1 MKSFSRLLAA
11 PLLLIPLIATGQQKA
26 HLELDSPFASFVE
39 EGTPYFT
46 QTVDARAFGEKPEHG
61 NLTPRGIII
70 PAGNGFYGC
79 FDPDLLRWSLY
90 WKENEDGE
98 YLTMDGMGTG
108 SYRLPN
114 RKSAPGQKELPRPL
128 GTPLLATPL
137 SPGVS
142 TGERPVLTDPRERG
156 GAEEGELGLGPVPVG
171 MGRFLGLR
179 LVGNGVQIEYQIG
192 ATMVSEQL
200 TTGWGCI
207 VREVQ
212 VGPHK
217 ASIHI
222 RTGPGNSDWLTLEP
236 STENTTHSI
245 RVFEDGKVSMRTKT
259 DPPEAPTNP
268 GSLWSV
274 PSWDDSY
281 EIVKTG
287 PVALPAKDAP
297 WVFDDLP
304 LPVPNPWKRNVR
316 IADLEFFPDGRAALV
331 TFDGDVWIAKGL
343 EKNDGAEWT
352 RFAAGLHEPQNLA
365 IRDDGILVFDRNGIV
380 RLHDTDG
387 NGEADWYENVSNI
400 VPQSAETR
408 QFPMDFV
415 ALPDGSFYLAKGGQI
430 GSTIGREN
438 GTVVKVSPD
447 GNSYE
452 VVATGFRQPYLGYD
466 TKTGV
471 LTASDQQGNW
481 KPATPIYRVE
491 TGRYFGFQPEKF
503 KDKVTHPAS
512 ITPAEVWIPHFIN
525 QSGAGQVWIRGT
537 GDKAPEMGPLNDA
550 LVHIGYN
557 RPEIFKVFLD
567 EKGEQGAVIPLL
579 SGFPSGLLNGR
590 VNPADGYLYV
600 TGFQIF
606 GSSGSRISGIYRVR
620 PGGVK
625 PWLPREV
632 RAEKRGILL
641 TFDEALS
648 PELAA
653 ELGRYSADRWN
664 YKQTHEYGS
673 GNYRLDGE
681 PGQEALPVLSAK
693 LSQDAKSLFLGF
705 GGMQPSHTL
714 RLTYRLPAPDVVHV
728 ENLYLTIHSL
738 PSFDLAKLGFADDK
752 VDLTPRTD
760 LSGGAGSIEPT
771 AALGKEVAVRYG
783 CVACHAT
790 GDPDIPSPPVAAEG
804 GAKVAVG
811 PPWIGLWGASRV
823 FTDGSEIKKIDEAYL
838 RESILDPARR
848 VMEGYEMERT
858 GVGMPSYLGVLKDH
872 EIDSIVLFIKGLRKK

>member
-1 MKSFSRLLAA
+1 MNSISRLLVASIILLPLAA
-11 PLLLIPLIATGQQKA
+11 VSQEKA

-46 QTVDARAFGEKPEHG
+46 QTLDARAFGEEPEPQ

-79 FDPDLLRWSLY
+79 FDPDLLRWSLF
-90 WKENEDGE
+90 WTANEDGE

-128 GTPLLATPL
+128 GTPVLAKPLL
-137 SPGVS
+137 PGVS
-142 TGERPVLTDPRERG
+142 SGPVPSPEDPRDPG
-156 GAEEGELGLGPVPVG
+156 KAEEGELGLGPIPPEQ
-171 MGRFLGLR
+171 GRFSGIR
-179 LVGNGVQIEYQIG
+179 LVGEGVQLEYTVGGTTVRERLSSEKG
-192 ATMVSEQL
+192 A
-200 TTGWGCI
+200 I
-207 VREVQ
+207 VRLLE
-212 VGPHK
+212 VGPRK
-217 ASIHI
+217 GGIHL
-222 RTGPGNSDWLTLEP
+222 RMGGGDSDWLSLDASNKATVHRL
-236 STENTTHSI
+236 SLSG
-245 RVFEDGKVSMRTKT
+245 DGKVSPTKGAFFP
-259 DPPEAPTNP
+259 DPVAP
-268 GSLWSV
+268 SLRWKES
-274 PSWDDSY
+274 
-281 EIVKTG
+281 VKTG
-287 PVALPAKDAP
+287 PAVLPAKDAA

-316 IADLEFFPDGRAALV
+316 LADLEYLPDGRAVFV
-331 TFDGDVWIAKGL
+331 TFDGDVWIAKGI
-343 EKNDGAEWT
+343 ESADGAEWS
-352 RFAAGLHEPQNLA
+352 RFASGLHEPQNLA
-365 IRDDGILVFDRNGIV
+365 IRDGGIFVFDRNGIV
-380 RLHDTDG
+380 RLSDTDG

-400 VPQSAETR
+400 VAQSAETR

-466 TKTGV
+466 PETGI

-491 TGRYFGFQPEKF
+491 PGRYFGFQPEKF
-503 KDKVTHPAS
+503 KDKAVPPAS
-512 ITPAEVWIPHFIN
+512 IDAPEVWIPHFIN
-525 QSGAGQVWIRGT
+525 QSGAGQIWTRRNGGT
-537 GDKAPEMGPLNDA
+537 PLQMGPLNDA

-557 RPEIFKVFLD
+557 RPEIFKVYLD
-567 EKGEQGAVIPLL
+567 PKSQQGAVMPLL

-590 VNPADGYLYV
+590 VSPNDGYLYL

-606 GSSGSRISGIYRVR
+606 GSSGSRISGLYRVR
-620 PGGVK
+620 PGGIK

-641 TFDEALS
+641 TFDEPLS
-648 PELAA
+648 PELATD
-653 ELGRYSADRWN
+653 LGRYSADRWN
-664 YKQTHEYGS
+664 YRQTHEYGS

-681 PGQEALPVLSAK
+681 PGQESLPILSAK
-693 LSQDAKSLFLGF
+693 LSPDAKSLFLGM

-714 RLTYRLPAPDVVHV
+714 RLTYRLPSPEVMQV
-728 ENLYLTIHSL
+728 ENLYLTVSSL
-738 PSFDLAKLGFADDK
+738 PSIDLSKAGFADNEI
-752 VDLTPRTD
+752 DLTPRLD
-760 LSGGAGSIEPT
+760 LTGSASAVEPT
-771 AALGKEVAVRYG
+771 AALGKEVAMRYG

-804 GAKVAVG
+804 GANLAVG
-811 PPWIGLWGASRV
+811 PPWIGLWGASRI
-823 FTDGSEIKKIDEAYL
+823 FTDGSAIKKIDEAYL

-848 VMEGYEMERT
+848 VMKGYEMERT

-872 EIDSIVLFIKGLRKK
+872 EIDSVVLFIKGLKKK

>member
-1 MKSFSRLLAA
+1 MNPVSRLLAA
-11 PLLLIPLIATGQQKA
+11 SILLTPLSTTGQEKA
-26 HLELDSPFASFVE
+26 HLELASPFASFIE

-46 QTVDARAFGEKPEHG
+46 QTVDARAFGTHPEPT

-70 PAGNGFYGC
+70 PAADGFYGC
-79 FDPDLLRWSLY
+79 FDPDLLRWSLF

-128 GTPLLATPL
+128 GSALLGTPL

-142 TGERPVLTDPRERG
+142 TGDTPVLTDPRERG
-156 GAEEGELGLGPVPVG
+156 LAEEGETGLGPISPKE
-171 MGRFLGLR
+171 GRFSGIR
-179 LVGNGVQIEYQIG
+179 LVGETAQLEYTVGKTTIRERLLAESGQVIRLIEIG
-192 ATMVSEQL
+192 PREARIQL
-200 TTGWGCI
+200 
-207 VREVQ
+207 
-212 VGPHK
+212 
-217 ASIHI
+217 
-222 RTGPGNSDWLTLEP
+222 RTGAGDGDWLKLDAANEA
-236 STENTTHSI
+236 TTHRIALS
-245 RVFEDGKVSMRTKT
+245 EDGKVSV
-259 DPPEAPTNP
+259 APGGSFPLLPAP
-268 GSLWSV
+268 GRSWKESV
-274 PSWDDSY
+274 KS
-281 EIVKTG
+281 G
-287 PVALPAKDAP
+287 PAVLPAKDSA
-297 WVFDDLP
+297 WVFDDIP

-343 EKNDGAEWT
+343 DSSDGSEWT

-365 IRDDGILVFDRNGIV
+365 IRDGEILVFDRNGIV

-387 NGEADWYENVSNI
+387 NGEADWHENVSNI

-415 ALPDGSFYLAKGGQI
+415 ALPDGSFYIAKGGQI

-438 GTVVKVSPD
+438 GTVVKVAPD
-447 GNSYE
+447 GNAYE

-466 TKTGV
+466 AKTGV

-512 ITPAEVWIPHFIN
+512 ISPAEVWIPHFIN
-525 QSGAGQVWIRGT
+525 QSGAGQIWIRGT
-537 GDKAPEMGPLNDA
+537 GTTGPQMGPLNDA

-557 RPEIFKVFLD
+557 RPEIFKVYLD
-567 EKGEQGAVIPLL
+567 DKGEQGAVMPLL

-590 VNPADGYLYV
+590 VSPTDGYLYV

-620 PGGVK
+620 PGGVNA
-625 PWLPREV
+625 WLPREV

-664 YKQTHEYGS
+664 YRQSHEYGS
-673 GNYRLDGE
+673 GNYQLDGE
-681 PGQEALPVLSAK
+681 PGQESLPILSAK
-693 LSQDAKSLFLGF
+693 LSKDAKSIFLGLN
-705 GGMQPSHTL
+705 GMQPSHTL
-714 RLTYRLPAPDVVHV
+714 RLTYRLPAPDVIQV
-728 ENLYLTIHSL
+728 ENLYLTIHAL
-738 PSFDLAKLGFADDK
+738 PSFDLTKLGFPDDK
-752 VDLTPRTD
+752 VDMTPRED
-760 LSGGAGSIEPT
+760 LTGAGGAVEPT

-872 EIDSIVLFIKGLRKK
+872 EIDSVVLFIKGLRKK

>member
-1 MKSFSRLLAA
+1 MRQATPLPMNSLFRLLAA
-11 PLLLIPLIATGQQKA
+11 PLLLFPLIATGQQKA
-26 HLELDSPFASFVE
+26 HLELKSPFASFIE

-46 QTVDARAFGEKPEHG
+46 QTVDARAFGEEPDPG
-61 NLTPRGIII
+61 NLTPRGIVI

-79 FDPDLLRWSLY
+79 FDPDLLRWSLF

-98 YLTMDGMGTG
+98 YLTMDGMSTG

-128 GTPLLATPL
+128 GIAVITTPL

-142 TGERPVLTDPRERG
+142 AGDTPVLIDPRERG
-156 GAEEGELGLGPVPVG
+156 VAEEGETGLGPIHPQD
-171 MGRFLGLR
+171 GRFSGIR
-179 LVGNGVQIEYQIG
+179 LVGETVQLEYTVGKTTIRERLLAESGQVIRLIEIG
-192 ATMVSEQL
+192 PRAARL
-200 TTGWGCI
+200 
-207 VREVQ
+207 
-212 VGPHK
+212 HL
-217 ASIHI
+217 
-222 RTGPGNSDWLTLEP
+222 RTGAGDGDWLER
-236 STENTTHSI
+236 EAAAVATTHRIAVSAN
-245 RVFEDGKVSMRTKT
+245 GKVSVTRGGSFDTL
-259 DPPEAPTNP
+259 PAPARR
-268 GSLWSV
+268 WKESV
-274 PSWDDSY
+274 KSAPA
-281 EIVKTG
+281 V
-287 PVALPAKDAP
+287 LPAKSAA

-331 TFDGDVWIAKGL
+331 TFDGDVWIAEGL
-343 EKNDGAEWT
+343 DSNDGVEWN

-365 IRDDGILVFDRNGIV
+365 IRDGEILVFDRNGIV
-380 RLHDTDG
+380 RLHDTDD

-415 ALPDGSFYLAKGGQI
+415 ALPDGSFFLAKGGQI

-438 GTVVKVSPD
+438 GTVVRVSPD
-447 GNSYE
+447 GNTYE

-466 TKTGV
+466 AKTGV

-481 KPATPIYRVE
+481 KPATPIYRIE

-503 KDKVTHPAS
+503 KDKATHPAS

-537 GDKAPEMGPLNDA
+537 EDKTPQMGPLNDA

-557 RPEIFKVFLD
+557 RPEIFKVYLD
-567 EKGEQGAVIPLL
+567 EKGEQGAVMPLL

-590 VNPADGYLYV
+590 VSPADGYLYV

-606 GSSGSRISGIYRVR
+606 GSSGSRISGVYRVR
-620 PGGVK
+620 PGEVNA
-625 PWLPREV
+625 WLPREV
-632 RAEKRGILL
+632 KAEKRGILL

-664 YKQTHEYGS
+664 YRQSHEYGS

-681 PGQEALPVLSAK
+681 PGQESLPVLSAK
-693 LSQDAKSLFLGF
+693 LSQDAKSLFLGL

-714 RLTYRLPAPDVVHV
+714 RLTYRLPAPDVVQV
-728 ENLYLTIHSL
+728 ENLYLTIHAL
-738 PSFDLAKLGFADDK
+738 PSFNLARLGFADDK
-752 VDLTPRTD
+752 VDLTPRED
-760 LSGGAGSIEPT
+760 LTGAGGAAEPT

-872 EIDSIVLFIKGLRKK
+872 EIDSVVLFIKGLRKK

>member
-1 MKSFSRLLAA
+1 MNSIDRLLAVSM
-11 PLLLIPLIATGQQKA
+11 LLIPFSAAAQEKA

-39 EGTPYFT
+39 EGTPFFT
-46 QTVDARAFGEKPEHG
+46 QTVDARAFGEKPEPG

-79 FDPDLLRWSLY
+79 FDPDLLRWSLF
-90 WKENEDGE
+90 WKENGDGE

-128 GTPLLATPL
+128 GTPLLATSL
-137 SPGVS
+137 TPGVS

-156 GAEEGELGLGPVPVG
+156 GAEEGELGLGPIDPKD
-171 MGRFLGLR
+171 GRFSGIR
-179 LVGNGVQIEYQIG
+179 LVGETVQLEYTVGGTTIRERLLAEKGQIIRLIGIGPRAARLHLRTG
-192 ATMVSEQL
+192 AGDGDWLELDATAEATTHRIAVSEDG
-200 TTGWGCI
+200 TVNVAPG
-207 VREVQ
+207 
-212 VGPHK
+212 GPF
-217 ASIHI
+217 
-222 RTGPGNSDWLTLEP
+222 D
-236 STENTTHSI
+236 
-245 RVFEDGKVSMRTKT
+245 
-259 DPPEAPTNP
+259 
-268 GSLWSV
+268 
-274 PSWDDSY
+274 
-281 EIVKTG
+281 
-287 PVALPAKDAP
+287 ALPAPARRWKESVKSDPAVLPIKDAA

-331 TFDGDVWIAKGL
+331 TFDGDVWIAEGL
-343 EKNDGAEWT
+343 ESNDGVEWN

-365 IRDDGILVFDRNGIV
+365 IRDGEILVFDRNGIV

-387 NGEADWYENVSNI
+387 NGEADWHENVSNI

-415 ALPDGSFYLAKGGQI
+415 ALPDGSFFLAKGGQI

-447 GNSYE
+447 GNTYE

-503 KDKVTHPAS
+503 KDKAIHPAS

-537 GDKAPEMGPLNDA
+537 EGKTPQMGPLNDA

-557 RPEIFKVFLD
+557 RPEIFKVYLD
-567 EKGEQGAVIPLL
+567 EKDEQGAVMPLL

-590 VNPADGYLYV
+590 VNPADGSLYV

-606 GSSGSRISGIYRVR
+606 GSTGSRISGVYRVR
-620 PGGVK
+620 QGRVK
-625 PWLPREV
+625 AWLPREV
-632 RAEKRGILL
+632 KAEKRGILL

-664 YKQTHEYGS
+664 YRQSHEYGS

-693 LSQDAKSLFLGF
+693 LSSDGKSLFLGI
-705 GGMQPSHTL
+705 GGMKPSHTL
-714 RLTYRLPAPDVVHV
+714 RLTYRLPAPEVIQV

-738 PSFDLAKLGFADDK
+738 PTFDLSKAGFANNK
-752 VDLTPRTD
+752 VDLTPRAN
-760 LSGGAGSIEPT
+760 LSGTVGAVKPT

-811 PPWIGLWGASRV
+811 PPWIGLWGAGRV

-848 VMEGYEMERT
+848 VMKGYEMERT

-872 EIDSIVLFIKGLRKK
+872 EIDSVVLFIKGLPKK